1 MDDKDSHYIEY
12 MKNNGLMPRMKKASA
27 RFSEVNPQ
35 VGQLISL
42 NDRLQMNAGIV
53 RPSLHMAFGGNY
65 DPQAATIQTA
75 NETTDP
81 NSSDLNTA
89 SSKLITTQNGKD
101 G

>member
-1 MDDKDSHYIEY
+1 
-12 MKNNGLMPRMKKASA
+12 
-27 RFSEVNPQ
+27 
-35 VGQLISL
+35 
-42 NDRLQMNAGIV
+42 
-53 RPSLHMAFGGNY
+53 LHMAFGGNY

-89 SSKLITTQNGKD
+89 TSKLITTQIGKD